1 MSSHL
6 IRIFNWS
13 NNFTPIPVAARSKQ
27 RVYGCSPAVM
37 AGSNP
42 AGARISVS
50 CECYVLFTY
59 RPISRPGESYRA
71 GMCHWVWSRTVFTL
85 CTYSTYVEES
95 RLKEIIIL
103 LKTLCLWISNSTFP
117 VLSRLTRI
125 EKAVKNTTIIVIY
138 RVLVYIQMS
147 QPTTCFGLFYLGH
160 LQVGYL
166 GQRKCTIV
174 QYNHWIR
181 GGGTRSR
188 LQNVNNAY
196 FNTTSSYTR
205 PIFANEISSPPDFS
219 GYIAL
224 LYIFPDQGIQ
234 PEDGLTRR
242 GRNM

>member
-1 MSSHL
+1 MCRMSWKTGSLKLLEPSGPHRACCETALPPYKTQCLWVFSCASIMSSHL

-27 RVYGCSPAVM
+27 RVYGCSPALM

-166 GQRKCTIV
+166 
-174 QYNHWIR
+174 
-181 GGGTRSR
+181 
-188 LQNVNNAY
+188 
-196 FNTTSSYTR
+196 
-205 PIFANEISSPPDFS
+205 
-219 GYIAL
+219 
-224 LYIFPDQGIQ
+224 
-234 PEDGLTRR
+234 
-242 GRNM
+242 NMA